1 MFISFNRSGV
11 VVRNRWKKV
20 LRRPKLR
27 RGAAFG
33 PIREPD
39 LKCVISVRTP
49 TTCGKKLSFLPSAT
63 MITDILLVLAPILIL
78 RSTRLDPRLHRR
90 LVAAVS
96 ISVLATVFSVIHI
109 VLVLTVSGL
118 WGGLSALVEV
128 GTHQL

>member
-1 MFISFNRSGV
+1 
-11 VVRNRWKKV
+11 
-20 LRRPKLR
+20 
-27 RGAAFG
+27 
-33 PIREPD
+33 
-39 LKCVISVRTP
+39 
-49 TTCGKKLSFLPSAT
+49 